1 MPQVQMLCSSC
12 ESLGKLP
19 NLFVFLCPPVYN
31 GSNRNTLVIL
41 LLFDYSESTVL
52 WCMGSAGYY
61 YSSACSYITDAPTVT
76 LPGMHLACLTTE
88 KELCLGSAESE
99 GIENSEMHLFNFS
112 FPGPKE
118 LKAPFTCLSLL
129 PLVGQRCREYK
140 EVRQK
145 EASPPFLCISSPKF
159 SIKNVSPPPSQS
171 QAPNRA

>member
-19 NLFVFLCPPVYN
+19 NLSVFPCPPVCN
-31 GSNRNTLVIL
+31 GSNHST
-41 LLFDYSESTVL
+41 LLFDYLESTGL
-52 WCMGSAGYY
+52 WCMRSAVYY
-61 YSSACSYITDAPTVT
+61 YSSACSYITDAPAVT
-76 LPGMHLACLTTE
+76 LPGTHLACLTSE

-99 GIENSEMHLFNFS
+99 RVEKSEMHPFNFS

-118 LKAPFTCLSLL
+118 LKALFVCLSLL

-140 EVRQK
+140 RVRQK
-145 EASPPFLCISSPKF
+145 DASPPFLCTSSPKF